1 MVCKAGL
8 FGHGRGVA
16 MRALMVGTM
25 LGTGLGLLAFSA
37 VPASAQTT
45 EMRRFDIPAQLLSRA
60 LRSLA
65 EQAGLQIA
73 YETAIAADAMAPA
86 IAGSMT
92 VEQALQRLLSGSG
105 LAYSF
110 TASNTVAILAQDGS
124 ATNGDG
130 VLVLSPITVTDTS
143 VSAWGPIDGTFASNS
158 AAGSKTDRPIMET
171 PQTISVVGRQQMDEQ
186 GSQTVPEA
194 LRYVPGVLTERNGSD
209 ERADF
214 LYSRGFDLEEYLDG
228 TRIQPGTWTSAKIE
242 SFGLERIDVVKG
254 PASVLYGQ
262 SAPGGVASLVS
273 KRPPEKPLHE
283 ISVEGGTFE
292 HKQATID
299 MGGPVNERGNVLY
312 RVSALVRDSGTQVD
326 MVDERRYFIAPA
338 VTVKPNDDTDVTILA
353 HYLNDP
359 ETGLYYKLPAL
370 GTVLDNPNGQIP
382 TDFHSGDP
390 GFDKQERSQLS
401 LGYNLEHRFDDDLKL
416 RQNARFMRM
425 HGDYQILTVNSLA
438 ADNHTLNR
446 SAYAAEE
453 TTDTFTIDT
462 QMEAGLETGP
472 VDHTVLAGFDY
483 QHLFTDRIDSFGNAP
498 GISYLNPVY
507 NQAIA
512 APAPFLENEQTKA
525 QAGIYLEDQAK
536 IGDLSLMLGGR
547 HDWARSETL
556 DKRTNKITDQSDK
569 AFTWRG
575 GIMYNLPF
583 GLAPYASYTESFQPT
598 SGTDFAGAPFEPTT
612 GEQVELGVKF
622 QPPGAKSMVTLSVF
636 DLTQQN
642 VLTTD
647 PAHTN
652 FQIQEGEV
660 ASQGLELD
668 ANIAWTNALRSQ
680 LSYAYL
686 DNEVTKSNSGTEGRA
701 PVYRPNHM
709 ASAWLNYDF
718 LDGGFEG
725 LGLGAGVRYVGTS
738 FGNTTN
744 TLKVPAYTL
753 MDASI
758 NYDLG
763 QAAPSLEGMELSL
776 NAKNL
781 FDKIYI
787 AGCQNNNTCYYG
799 TRRTVTMN
807 LTYNW

>member
-1 MVCKAGL
+1 MFGAFGGL
-8 FGHGRGVA
+8 GNGRGGA
-16 MRALMVGTM
+16 MRALLIGTM
-25 LGTGLGLLAFSA
+25 LGTGAIVPLL
-37 VPASAQTT
+37 PAGPAMAQAAALHGFT
-45 EMRRFDIPAQLLSRA
+45 IPAQPLSRA

-73 YETAIAADAMAPA
+73 YETAIAMDAMAPA
-86 IAGSMT
+86 LSGSMT
-92 VEQALQRLLSGSG
+92 TEEALRRLLAGSG
-105 LAYSF
+105 LSYAF
-110 TASNTVAILAQDGS
+110 TGTNTVAVLAADSSTAGQGG
-124 ATNGDG
+124 A
-130 VLVLSPITVTDTS
+130 LALAPITVVGTGAT
-143 VSAWGPIDGTFASNS
+143 AWGPIDGTFAANS

-171 PQTISVVGRQQMDEQ
+171 PQTISVVGREQMDEQ

-194 LRYVPGVLTERNGSD
+194 LRYTPGVLTERNGSD
-209 ERADF
+209 ERTDF
-214 LYSRGFDLEEYLDG
+214 VYSRGFELEEYLDG
-228 TRIQPGTWTSAKIE
+228 TRIQPGTWTTAKIE

-262 SAPGGVASLVS
+262 AAPGGVASLAS
-273 KRPPEKPLHE
+273 KRPPEEELRE
-283 ISVEGGTFE
+283 ISIEGGAFE
-292 HKQATID
+292 HRQATVD
-299 MGGPVNERGNVLY
+299 LGGPVTERGNVLY
-312 RVSALVRDSGTQVD
+312 RLSALVRDSGTQVD
-326 MVDERRYFIAPA
+326 MVDERRFYIAPA
-338 VTVKPNDDTDVTILA
+338 LTVKPNDDTDLTILA

-359 ETGLYYKLPAL
+359 ETGLYYKLPAV
-370 GTVLDNPNGQIP
+370 GTVLDSPNGQIP

-390 GFDKQERSQLS
+390 GFDKQERSQIS
-401 LGYNLEHRFDDDLKL
+401 LGYNLEHRLDDDLKL

-438 ADNHTLNR
+438 ADNHTINR

-483 QHLFTDRIDSFGNAP
+483 QHLFTDRIDSFGTAP
-498 GISYLNPVY
+498 SISYLNPVY
-507 NQAIA
+507 YQTIA
-512 APAPFLENEQTKA
+512 APAPFLANEQTKA
-525 QAGIYLEDQAK
+525 QAGIYLEDQMK
-536 IGDLSLMLGGR
+536 IGNVSLMLGGR

-556 DKRTNKITDQSDK
+556 DELTNKITGQSDK

-575 GIMYNLPF
+575 GAIYNF
-583 GLAPYASYTESFQPT
+583 ESGFAPYASYTESFQPA
-598 SGTDFAGAPFEPTT
+598 SGTDFSGKPFEPTT

-652 FQIQEGEV
+652 FQVQEGEI

-668 ANIAWTNALRSQ
+668 ANIAWTRQLRSQ

-686 DNEVTKSNSGTEGRA
+686 DNEVTKSNSGTQGRA

-709 ASAWLNYDF
+709 ASAWLGYDF
-718 LDGGFEG
+718 LDGDLDG
-725 LGLGAGVRYVGTS
+725 LGLGTGVRYVGTS
-738 FGNTTN
+738 FGNTAN
-744 TLKVPAYTL
+744 TLKVPAYML

-758 NYDLG
+758 SYDLG
-763 QAAPSLEGMELSL
+763 KKVPSLDGMEISL

-781 FDKIYI
+781 FDKVYVS
-787 AGCQNNNTCYYG
+787 GCQNNNTCYYG

-807 LTYNW
+807 MTYNW